1 MLRPPGNWMSD
12 KPAYSASEAREEKPL
27 LVVRNVGIEFGGIAA
42 LKNVSF
48 NVPRGDI
55 VGLIGPNGAGKTT
68 LFNCLSRIYR
78 PSRGDILLENRS
90 ILKQPQHRIAAMG
103 IGRTFQNVAL
113 FSTLSVRDNIRI
125 GGHSITSGDAIS
137 DMIRLSRRRRTEER
151 LDEVALEICEFL
163 DLRQV
168 EDLPVASLPF
178 GTQKRVEL
186 GRALAM
192 RPKILLLD
200 EPAGGLNHEEV
211 FALGS
216 LIVRIRDQ
224 LGITIL
230 LVEHHMGLVM
240 SIADR
245 VVALNFGEK
254 LSEGTPAYI
263 QSDENVIKAYLG
275 SKAT

>member
-1 MLRPPGNWMSD
+1 MSD
-12 KPAYSASEAREEKPL
+12 KPACSASEAREEKPL

>member
-1 MLRPPGNWMSD
+1 MLRPPGNRTSE
-12 KPAYSASEAREEKPL
+12 KPEFSTSAARGEEPL
-27 LVVRNVGIEFGGIAA
+27 LVVRNVGIEFGGITA
-42 LKNVSF
+42 LKDVSF
-48 NVPRGDI
+48 DVPRGEI

-90 ILKQPQHRIAAMG
+90 ILEKPQHRIAAMG

-125 GGHSITSGDAIS
+125 GGHSITKGNAIS
-137 DMIRLSRRRRTEER
+137 DMIKLPSRRRTEQR
-151 LDEVALEICEFL
+151 LDGVTREISEFL
-163 DLRQV
+163 DLQQV
-168 EDLPVASLPF
+168 EDLAVVSLPF

-211 FALGS
+211 FALGG
-216 LIVRIRDQ
+216 LIIRIRDQ

-254 LSEGTPAYI
+254 LSEGTPAYV

>member
-1 MLRPPGNWMSD
+1 MLGTSGDRTSG

-27 LVVRNVGIEFGGIAA
+27 LVVRDVGIEFGGIAA

-78 PSRGDILLENRS
+78 PSRGDILIENRS
-90 ILKQPQHRIAAMG
+90 ILRQPQHRIAAMG

-125 GGHSITSGDAIS
+125 GGHSVTSGDAIS
-137 DMIRLSRRRRTEER
+137 DMIRLPRRRRTEER
-151 LDEVALEICEFL
+151 LDAVAREMCDFL

-168 EDLPVASLPF
+168 EDVPVGSLPF

-192 RPKILLLD
+192 RPKLLLLD

-211 FALGS
+211 FTLGS
-216 LIVRIRDQ
+216 LIVRIRDA

-254 LSEGTPAYI
+254 LSEGTPAYV
-263 QSDENVIKAYLG
+263 QSDQNVIRAYLG